1 MEGFLNLI
9 ISVWNQDFMGI
20 SIGNVAIS
28 LTIIISSLI
37 LRAILI
43 SRVFKFLESLAKEI
57 ETEADDILLETL
69 EKPLGNVPLALGL
82 YLIIELL
89 PFT

>member
-28 LTIIISSLI
+28 LMIIISSLI

-43 SRVFKFLESLAKEI
+43 SRVFKFLESLAKET

-69 EKPLGNVPLALGL
+69 EKPLGNLHLLKLA
-82 YLIIELL
+82 
-89 PFT
+89 